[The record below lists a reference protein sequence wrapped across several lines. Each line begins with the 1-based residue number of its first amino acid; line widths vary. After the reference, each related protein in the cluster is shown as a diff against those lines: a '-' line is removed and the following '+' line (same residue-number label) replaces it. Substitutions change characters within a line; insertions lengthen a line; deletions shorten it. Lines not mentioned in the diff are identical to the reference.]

1 MHLSPI
7 SASDTLKLLLTSVRA
22 TAENQLD
29 DDKPGADVN
38 RGLAHA
44 QLDRLIDRL
53 VKEARKDGEA
63 ERGGYA
69 RALFTKDS
77 GR

>member
-1 MHLSPI
+1 MHLASI
-7 SASDTLKLLLTSVRA
+7 SASDTLKLLLMSVRT

-29 DDKPGADVN
+29 DNQPGADLN